1 MLIEYSAFILPHIG
15 DKYQQCADRFSYSET
30 NQCFA
35 IADGVGNSLF
45 PSEWAQLL
53 CDDFVKHPTIFSEES
68 HLLREDELIKEW
80 EKQRETKITNLSEDE
95 KFIFE
100 VGLEKADF
108 AASTFVGLSLDKNG
122 WNCQAIG
129 DSYLFLV
136 DEKYDIIKKVA
147 SMDGH
152 DFDNYPE
159 YFASK
164 KGQNNGRVVK
174 SAGDYNDV
182 AYFALM
188 TDALS
193 DWFLEAP
200 QEKRKEL
207 LNLSNHQDYEMF
219 IDQERQKMILKDDD
233 TTLLILRIEHN
244 ENENL
249 EFQSS
254 PDSLDDIN
262 ILISE
267 EKKSEGM
274 SNLDNENK
282 VEDTSMETLPK
293 DNNKENI
300 ETIKNQ
306 EQERREIEKTIK
318 KIEKDFPN
326 YKPKQLTSCILELI
340 LIIKKLLYGTSDE
353 RSNK

>member
-1 MLIEYSAFILPHIG
+1 MLIKYSAFILPHIG
-15 DKYQQCADRFSYSET
+15 DKYQQCADRFSYNET

-45 PSEWAQLL
+45 PSEWSQLL
-53 CDDFVKHPTIFSEES
+53 CDDFVKHPTSFIEED
-68 HLLREDELIKEW
+68 HLQREDELIKEW
-80 EKQRETKITNLSEDE
+80 EKQREVKITNLSEDE

-108 AASTFVGLSLDKNG
+108 AASTFVGLSLDKSG

-136 DEKYDIIKKVA
+136 DEKYNITKKVA

-152 DFDNYPE
+152 DFDNFPE

-164 KGQNNGRVVK
+164 KGQNNGKVVNT
-174 SAGDYNDV
+174 AGDYNNV

-193 DWFLEAP
+193 DWFLEAS

-207 LNLSNHQDYEMF
+207 LNLSNHKDYEIF

-244 ENENL
+244 DNENL

-254 PDSLDDIN
+254 PDRLDDIN
-262 ILISE
+262 NLIKE
-267 EKKSEGM
+267 EKTFEGM
-274 SNLDNENK
+274 NNPKDESK
-282 VEDTSMETLPK
+282 VGILLM
-293 DNNKENI
+293 DNNKESV
-300 ETIKNQ
+300 ETFQNK
-306 EQERREIEKTIK
+306 EQERKEIEESLK
-318 KIEKDFPN
+318 KIKFEHPN
-326 YKPKQLTSCILELI
+326 YTPKEKTNCIVKLI
-340 LIIKKLLYGTSDE
+340 GFIDKLLYGTSD
-353 RSNK
+353 